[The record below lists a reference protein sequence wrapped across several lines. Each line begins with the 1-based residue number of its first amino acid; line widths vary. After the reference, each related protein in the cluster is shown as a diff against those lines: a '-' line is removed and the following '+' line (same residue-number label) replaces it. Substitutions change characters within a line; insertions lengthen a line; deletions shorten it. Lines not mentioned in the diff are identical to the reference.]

1 MLFDMNY
8 YFPVEL
14 RWTEALA
21 SLYRSKSSVNIWHK
35 WNILAKTL
43 LVSVLYNLKQRIAY
57 PRDPILWK
65 WIVELGPMLGAKRV
79 IALQVTN
86 KVGFSLGF
94 SFAFALQK
102 PNLLVR
108 QVQCDKLSLKCI
120 CPWESALLE
129 NISLKGRRFLNQL
142 RYLAT

>member
-1 MLFDMNY
+1 
-8 YFPVEL
+8 
-14 RWTEALA
+14 
-21 SLYRSKSSVNIWHK
+21 
-35 WNILAKTL
+35 
-43 LVSVLYNLKQRIAY
+43 
-57 PRDPILWK
+57 
-65 WIVELGPMLGAKRV
+65 MLGAKKV

-120 CPWESALLE
+120 CSWENALLTLFGKVE
-129 NISLKGRRFLNQL
+129 SKHEILSSEGSFKNALIKE
-142 RYLAT
+142 TT